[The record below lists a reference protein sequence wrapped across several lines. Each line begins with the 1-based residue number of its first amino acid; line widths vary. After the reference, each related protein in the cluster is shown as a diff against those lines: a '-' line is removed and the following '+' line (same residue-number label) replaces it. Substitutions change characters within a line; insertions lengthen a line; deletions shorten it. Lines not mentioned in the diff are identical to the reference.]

1 MLNCNVNKIQYKSIS
16 MNFTPRIVGRL
27 HPNRFMLILLLSV
40 LYVIFSSAS
49 VFAAQT
55 QSEAE
60 KCRADYNGKQLTETQ
75 YQNRYK
81 KSDCRASQ
89 GGNCIAE
96 SVGNGGTVYFNIKC
110 SNKAGQ
116 PPAGEDD
123 EPGTVTQPTE
133 NPNNTIDGCGDIE
146 TSIIKCDVD
155 GENPIVSML
164 LEIVNFLA
172 VGVGIAVVGGIIW
185 GGMLYA
191 SSNGDASKTKQ
202 GITVIVNAVIG
213 LLLFIFMYAMINFLV
228 PGGLFT

>member
-1 MLNCNVNKIQYKSIS
+1 MNVTASIVNRRNPS
-16 MNFTPRIVGRL
+16 
-27 HPNRFMLILLLSV
+27 RFMLVVLVSV
-40 LYVIFSSAS
+40 LYVIVSSAS

-55 QSEAE
+55 QAQAE
-60 KCRADYNGKQLTETQ
+60 KCKAEYDGKQLTQTQ

-96 SVGNGGTVYFNIKC
+96 SVGNGSAVYFNIKC

-116 PPAGEDD
+116 PPGGEDD
-123 EPGTVTQPTE
+123 EPGTITPPSTTPIKKIE
-133 NPNNTIDGCGDIE
+133 GCNGIK
-146 TSIIKCDVD
+146 TSIIKCDST
-155 GENPIVSML
+155 GGNPVTSIL
-164 LEIVNFLA
+164 LQVINFLA
-172 VGVGIAVVGGIIW
+172 IGVGIAVVGGIIW

-213 LLLFIFMYAMINFLV
+213 LLLFIFMYAIINFLV
-228 PGGLFT
+228 PGGVFT